1 MAAYDLN
8 KECPICLNKHAEAK
22 PYICPGAVP
31 EYPEEDTKFL
41 LQELKLSVD
50 SSVFRLGHLNA
61 NSVFNSARFKGVYD
75 FMRANQLQGLMLTD
89 SRLSTAAAQLLERRY
104 STIKIMTIYDGD
116 RSGVVTLLID
126 T

>member
-1 MAAYDLN
+1 MAAYDLT
-8 KECPICLNKHAEAK
+8 KECPICLSKHAETK

-50 SSVFRLGHLNA
+50 SSVFKVGFLKA
-61 NSVFNSARFKGVYD
+61 NGVLNSARLKGVYD
-75 FMRANQLQGLMLTD
+75 LKKANQLQGLMLTD
-89 SRLSTAAAQLLERRY
+89 SRLSTDAAQLLERRY
-104 STIKIMTIYDGD
+104 STIKIATIYDGD